1 MLNVLLMCFV
11 FRVYES
17 LISIDTTPWHLVWY
31 WAYLSLL
38 LATYSMKMV
47 TSALQGWS
55 PNNVFQGHWDPQVKC
70 ATLLAQ
76 FVLFFLTTSFLPL
89 SYTQGIL
96 CVGQNVPIGLPMLIT
111 KEKTHF
117 CGLCF
122 PHCLVAVRGYSLSC
136 YITLNI
142 WVKQHCN

>member
-1 MLNVLLMCFV
+1 MLNVLLMCFI

-47 TSALQGWS
+47 TSALPGWS

-76 FVLFFLTTSFLPL
+76 FVLFFPNNFISAFVIHSRHFVFRTKCTHSSTNAYNQRENAFLWPLLSPLLGSSQGVLAKLLHYIEHLGKTTL
-89 SYTQGIL
+89 
-96 CVGQNVPIGLPMLIT
+96 
-111 KEKTHF
+111 
-117 CGLCF
+117 
-122 PHCLVAVRGYSLSC
+122 
-136 YITLNI
+136 
-142 WVKQHCN
+142 